1 MNAHDLLKNYLDENK
16 IPYADIA
23 IAAGIKCTTVKS
35 GLYNRN
41 LSFEKFAK
49 LAVVSGFDVDKN
61 LGAIAETFKMASGEC
76 SDKMDVHQDSMANR
90 RIYKRID
97 ELVAEAEEDTS
108 FAVVCKMQK
117 AAEAADK
124 KKESIK
130 WHEDEPVD
138 EAKPIPVPEELPQL
152 VEEVIK
158 HEAQEGKN
166 KMKEEQAGKEEQRSS
181 DNKIYAI
188 DVIRDVVRNMK
199 GMQAVEVAMIIQA
212 IFQYRID
219 PDVNWLKDART
230 YLDILIQ
237 EHENGWQ

>member
-16 IPYADIA
+16 IPYTDIA
-23 IAAGIKCTTVKS
+23 TAAGIKCTTVKS

-49 LAVVSGFDVDKN
+49 LAVVSGFDIDNN
-61 LGAIAETFKMASGEC
+61 LGAIADTFKMASGEC
-76 SDKMDVHQDSMANR
+76 SDKMNVYEVSMANR

-117 AAEAADK
+117 AAEAAEK
-124 KKESIK
+124 KRE
-130 WHEDEPVD
+130 
-138 EAKPIPVPEELPQL
+138 EATAIPVPEELPQL
-152 VEEVIK
+152 AEEVIN
-158 HEAQEGKN
+158 HEAQEVEN
-166 KMKEEQAGKEEQRSS
+166 KMKEEQVSKEEQSNC

-230 YLDILIQ
+230 YLDVLIQ